1 MSRYAP
7 SADWYCVFP
16 SPAQPR
22 FLPQPVGE
30 QILDKDSIISALVDV
45 LEGARSIN
53 GSAGGRL
60 MSADVLRFL
69 DPGHPAR
76 FRFAAIAIRRHHNVS
91 PRKLMGPK

>member
-53 GSAGGRL
+53 ESAGGRL
-60 MSADVLRFL
+60 MTLTCYAFSILV
-69 DPGHPAR
+69 
-76 FRFAAIAIRRHHNVS
+76 IRRAFALRQS
-91 PRKLMGPK
+91 RYAGTTTSRRES